1 MTIEL
6 KLQRLTGFG
15 QKRTFGEMLDADGVR
30 LVHTLEDQVREVDG
44 EPVSKWKI
52 KGETAIPAGRYRV
65 IREDSSRFGKGTLTL
80 LKVDGFVA
88 IRMHGGNTE
97 ADTEGCPLLGTNRS
111 ATGISNCA
119 PAVQKIKDIVAA
131 ADAANEEV
139 WLTVA
144 NAE

>member
-15 QKRTFGEMLDADGVR
+15 QPRTFGEMLDADGVR
-30 LVHTLEDQVREVDG
+30 LVHTLEDEVREVAG
-44 EPVSKWKI
+44 EPVSKWKV
-52 KGETAIPAGRYRV
+52 KAQTAIPAGRYRV
-65 IREDSSRFGKGTLTL
+65 IREDSNRFGKGTLTL
-80 LKVDGFVA
+80 LDVEGFIA

-97 ADTEGCPLLGTNRS
+97 SDTEGCPLLGMNKS
-111 ATGISNCA
+111 ASGISNCA

-131 ADAANEEV
+131 ADKANEEV
-139 WLTVA
+139 WLTIV

>member
-15 QKRTFGEMLDADGVR
+15 QPRTFGEMLDADGVR
-30 LVHTLEDQVREVDG
+30 LVHTLEDEVREVAG
-44 EPVSKWKI
+44 EPVSKWKV
-52 KGETAIPAGRYRV
+52 KAQTAIPAGRYRV
-65 IREDSSRFGKGTLTL
+65 IREDSNRFGKGTLTL
-80 LKVDGFVA
+80 LDVEGFIA

-97 ADTEGCPLLGTNRS
+97 ADTEGCPLLGMNKS
-111 ATGISNCA
+111 ASGISNCA
-119 PAVQKIKDIVAA
+119 PAVQKIKDIVIAA
-131 ADAANEEV
+131 EAENEQV